1 MPHLHAAHRACW
13 DPAVQQPSLLPPCSC
28 LALRLPYWRRLQAEM
43 HVHDAYDFSDDEG
56 VPPFREQLSLAAKR
70 SHGGGK
76 QAAGKRG
83 RAH

>member
-1 MPHLHAAHRACW
+1 MPHA
-13 DPAVQQPSLLPPCSC
+13 LLCAPHTC
-28 LALRLPYWRRLQAEM
+28 ARLQAEM